1 MDTPFWYNIILQWR
15 TKGMGKYGVSFPFL
29 IGAIAMNNKSS
40 ISLSLIYST
49 FQEIINNPVEGNYC
63 EVRWCGN
70 INEPVVSIESAVN
83 IEKKSI
89 QAKYHDKNNNI
100 SLAFTKDL
108 MSMLTLN
115 CSTKEECLDKLIART
130 LKKVESGFFSKN
142 NGVFGDFSPCEL
154 EFIHNV
160 SKDLAGTLQ
169 GH

>member
-15 TKGMGKYGVSFPFL
+15 QKGMGKYGVSFPFL
-29 IGAIAMNNKSS
+29 IGAIAMNNNSS
-40 ISLSLIYST
+40 ISRCLIDST
-49 FQEIINNPVEGNYC
+49 FQEMINNPVVGNYC

-70 INEPVVSIESAVN
+70 INEPVVSIESVVN

-108 MSMLTLN
+108 MSMFTLN
-115 CSTKEECLDKLIART
+115 CSTKEECLDKLIAIT
-130 LKKVESGFFSKN
+130 LEKVENGVFSKN

-154 EFIHNV
+154 KFIHSV
-160 SKDLAGTLQ
+160 SKNLASTLQ